1 MLKGIRKIVSKH
13 YGCKPIIKP
22 NNIKSCHIFR
32 YRYSTSHVEYIGR
45 HSSQN
50 RVLAIQTIS

>member
-13 YGCKPIIKP
+13 FGRKPTIKL
-22 NNIKSCHIFR
+22 NNIKSSHIFR
-32 YRYSTSHVEYIGR
+32 YRYSNSHVEYIGR